1 MFTFCLVTKGR
12 RDYLPATLE
21 SLRVALGFD
30 DVNIVIIDNGCP
42 SDISDSLKQW
52 CVRFDDRAKY
62 VRFDVNE
69 TAATR
74 VWDTLRTMDI
84 DWISFPGDD
93 DVIRPEFLESLRSN
107 IKHNPTLVA
116 AAASMQVIDSAGRH
130 SGDIRRPV
138 EFDGSVNSYLA
149 GALSEP
155 PFLFPALFFKFAVVK
170 GEVPGSRYVFD
181 WWLAL
186 NLIIAGTIKTTNEI
200 AIDYR
205 VHDGQESALAPKR
218 RKYFEAQLVF
228 SRFID
233 SSILDGFLSKNTSN
247 EIWLFWSG
255 LMKNKPIYQNQE
267 FGKYILTRLGE
278 KLVGCTS
285 DKSIANQ
292 ILGDLASMNGV
303 LLRRGEIRSLS
314 GRTMDT
320 TTVSFANFKLTS
332 ADNGCLNL
340 NALILDSS
348 ANYEHGARFV
358 VGCDHSQNHY
368 DFLTNCR
375 VDGDESATWLDRL
388 IVKITE
394 EMELGGDLN
403 FTLTPRERRL
413 ITITRNIKNRLPSA
427 LLNQV
432 KRFLLPS
439 EGIK

>member
-1 MFTFCLVTKGR
+1 M
-12 RDYLPATLE
+12 PSTLE

-42 SDISDSLKQW
+42 SDISHSLKQW
-52 CVRFDDRAKY
+52 CIQFDNRAKY

-93 DVIRPEFLESLRSN
+93 DVVRPDFLESLRSN
-107 IKHNPTLVA
+107 IKDNPTLVA
-116 AAASMQVIDSAGRH
+116 AAASMQVIDSAGHH
-130 SGDIRRPV
+130 SGEIRRPV
-138 EFDGSVNSYLA
+138 EFDGSVTSYLA

-186 NLIIAGTIKTTNEI
+186 NLIIAGAIMTTDEI

-218 RKYFEAQLVF
+218 RKYFEAQIVF

-233 SSILDGFLSKNTSN
+233 SSILDGFLLENSSN
-247 EIWLFWSG
+247 ENLLFWSG
-255 LMKNKPIYQNQE
+255 LKKNKPIYQDQE
-267 FGKYILTRLGE
+267 FGNYILTRLGE
-278 KLVGCTS
+278 KLAACTS

-314 GRTMDT
+314 RRTLDT
-320 TTVSFANFKLTS
+320 TAVSFSNFKLTS

-348 ANYEHGARFV
+348 ANYEHGAKLV
-358 VGCDHSQNHY
+358 VGCEHSQGHY
-368 DFLTNCR
+368 DFLTDCR
-375 VDGDESATWLDRL
+375 VISGESATWLDRL
-388 IVKITE
+388 IVKVTE
-394 EMELGGDLN
+394 ELELRGDLF

-413 ITITRNIKNRLPSA
+413 ITIIRNMKNKLPNA
-427 LLNQV
+427 LLNQL

>member
-12 RDYLPATLE
+12 RDYLPSTLE

-52 CVRFDDRAKY
+52 CIQFDDRAKY

-74 VWDTLRTMDI
+74 AWDTLRTMDI

-93 DVIRPEFLESLRSN
+93 DVVRPEFLESLRSS
-107 IKHNPTLVA
+107 IKDNPTLVA
-116 AAASMQVIDSAGRH
+116 TAASMQVIDSAGRH
-130 SGDIRRPV
+130 SGEIRRPV
-138 EFDGSVNSYLA
+138 EFDGSVTSYLA

-186 NLIIAGTIKTTNEI
+186 NLIISGAIMTTKEV

-218 RKYFEAQLVF
+218 RKYFEAQIVF

-233 SSILDGFLSKNTSN
+233 SSILDGFLLGNSSN
-247 EIWLFWSG
+247 ENLLFWSG
-255 LMKNKPIYQNQE
+255 LKKNKPIYQDQE
-267 FGKYILTRLGE
+267 FGNYILARLGE
-278 KLVGCTS
+278 KLAGCTS
-285 DKSIANQ
+285 DKLIANQ

-314 GRTMDT
+314 PRTSDT

-332 ADNGCLNL
+332 ADNDCLNL

-348 ANYEHGARFV
+348 ANYEHGAKLV
-358 VGCDHSQNHY
+358 VGCEHSQCHY
-368 DFLTNCR
+368 DFLTDCR
-375 VDGDESATWLDRL
+375 VMSDDSAIWLDRL

-394 EMELGGDLN
+394 EMELGGDLS

-413 ITITRNIKNRLPSA
+413 ITITRNMKNRLPNA
-427 LLNQV
+427 LLNQL
-432 KRFLLPS
+432 KRFLLLS
-439 EGIK
+439 KGIK